1 MQETWHLG
9 RKNEEIMALTELIF
23 WSIAAVV
30 KFLVTPSLMVA
41 RGWGFLTTVL
51 VSSLGAGIGV
61 LLFFYFGKW
70 MLNKWA
76 KFRGEK
82 EPKRPFFTSKR
93 RRVVQF
99 RRKFGMWGL
108 LVVSGVISVPISAV
122 HGMDS
127 MAEALGEAY
136 VQRAPYRTALI
147 DGAIEVLPDLKG
159 QGPSHVHSHQWI

>member
-1 MQETWHLG
+1 MV

-108 LVVSGVISVPISAV
+108 LVVSGMISVPISAV
-122 HGMDS
+122 LAAKYYHRDERMPWILIL
-127 MAEALGEAY
+127 AFVIWAFVL
-136 VQRAPYRTALI
+136 TALSYWAVPI
-147 DGAIEVLPDLKG
+147 V
-159 QGPSHVHSHQWI
+159 

>member
-1 MQETWHLG
+1 MG
-9 RKNEEIMALTELIF
+9 RKNEENMAFTELIF

-51 VSSLGAGIGV
+51 VSSVGAGIGV

-108 LVVSGVISVPISAV
+108 LVVSGMISVPISALLAAKYYHRDERMPWILILAFV
-122 HGMDS
+122 IW
-127 MAEALGEAY
+127 AFVL
-136 VQRAPYRTALI
+136 TALSYWAVPI
-147 DGAIEVLPDLKG
+147 V
-159 QGPSHVHSHQWI
+159 

>member
-1 MQETWHLG
+1 MQETWHLV

-108 LVVSGVISVPISAV
+108 LVVSGMISVPISALLAAKYYHRDERMPWILILAFV
-122 HGMDS
+122 IW
-127 MAEALGEAY
+127 AFVL
-136 VQRAPYRTALI
+136 TALSYWAVPI
-147 DGAIEVLPDLKG
+147 V
-159 QGPSHVHSHQWI
+159 

>member
-108 LVVSGVISVPISAV
+108 LVVSGMISVPISAV
-122 HGMDS
+122 LAAKYYHRDERMPWILIL
-127 MAEALGEAY
+127 AFVIWAFVL
-136 VQRAPYRTALI
+136 TALSYWAVPI
-147 DGAIEVLPDLKG
+147 V
-159 QGPSHVHSHQWI
+159 

>member
-9 RKNEEIMALTELIF
+9 RKNEENMAFTELIF

-108 LVVSGVISVPISAV
+108 LVVSGMISVPISALLAAKYYHRDERMPWILILAFV
-122 HGMDS
+122 IW
-127 MAEALGEAY
+127 AFVL
-136 VQRAPYRTALI
+136 TALSYWAVPI
-147 DGAIEVLPDLKG
+147 V
-159 QGPSHVHSHQWI
+159 

>member
-1 MQETWHLG
+1 MG

-51 VSSLGAGIGV
+51 VSSVGAGIGV

-108 LVVSGVISVPISAV
+108 LVVSGMISVPISALLAAKYYHRDERMPWILILAFV
-122 HGMDS
+122 IW
-127 MAEALGEAY
+127 AFVL
-136 VQRAPYRTALI
+136 TALSYWAVPI
-147 DGAIEVLPDLKG
+147 V
-159 QGPSHVHSHQWI
+159 

>member
-9 RKNEEIMALTELIF
+9 RKNEENMAFTELIF

-51 VSSLGAGIGV
+51 VSSVGAGIGV

-108 LVVSGVISVPISAV
+108 LVVSGMISVPISALLAAKYYHRDERMPWILILAFV
-122 HGMDS
+122 IW
-127 MAEALGEAY
+127 AFVL
-136 VQRAPYRTALI
+136 TALSYWAVPI
-147 DGAIEVLPDLKG
+147 V
-159 QGPSHVHSHQWI
+159 

>member
-76 KFRGEK
+76 KFRGQK

-108 LVVSGVISVPISAV
+108 LVVSGMISVPISAV
-122 HGMDS
+122 LAAKYYHRDERMPWILIL
-127 MAEALGEAY
+127 AFVIWAFVL
-136 VQRAPYRTALI
+136 TALSYWAVPI
-147 DGAIEVLPDLKG
+147 V
-159 QGPSHVHSHQWI
+159 

>member
-1 MQETWHLG
+1 LV

-108 LVVSGVISVPISAV
+108 LVVSGMISVPISALLAAKYYHRDERMPWILILAFV
-122 HGMDS
+122 IW
-127 MAEALGEAY
+127 AFVL
-136 VQRAPYRTALI
+136 TALSYWAVPI
-147 DGAIEVLPDLKG
+147 V
-159 QGPSHVHSHQWI
+159 

>member
-1 MQETWHLG
+1 MQETWHLV

-122 HGMDS
+122 LAAKYYHRDERMPWILIL
-127 MAEALGEAY
+127 AFVIWAFVL
-136 VQRAPYRTALI
+136 TALSYWAVPI
-147 DGAIEVLPDLKG
+147 V
-159 QGPSHVHSHQWI
+159 

>member
-1 MQETWHLG
+1 MQETWHLV

-51 VSSLGAGIGV
+51 VSSVGAGIGV

-108 LVVSGVISVPISAV
+108 LVVSGMISVPISALLAAKYYHRDERMPWILILAFV
-122 HGMDS
+122 IW
-127 MAEALGEAY
+127 AFVL
-136 VQRAPYRTALI
+136 TALSYWAVPI
-147 DGAIEVLPDLKG
+147 V
-159 QGPSHVHSHQWI
+159 

>member
-1 MQETWHLG
+1 MG
-9 RKNEEIMALTELIF
+9 RKNEENMAFTELIF

-122 HGMDS
+122 LAAKYYHRDERMPWILIL
-127 MAEALGEAY
+127 AFVIWAFVL
-136 VQRAPYRTALI
+136 TALSYWAVPI
-147 DGAIEVLPDLKG
+147 V
-159 QGPSHVHSHQWI
+159 

>member
-1 MQETWHLG
+1 MQETWHLV

-76 KFRGEK
+76 KFRGQK

-108 LVVSGVISVPISAV
+108 LVVSGMISVPISAV
-122 HGMDS
+122 LAAKYYHRDERMPWILIL
-127 MAEALGEAY
+127 AFVIWAFVL
-136 VQRAPYRTALI
+136 TALSYWAVPI
-147 DGAIEVLPDLKG
+147 V
-159 QGPSHVHSHQWI
+159 

>member
-1 MQETWHLG
+1 MQETWHLV

-51 VSSLGAGIGV
+51 VSSVGAGIGV

-122 HGMDS
+122 LAAKYYHRDERMPWILIL
-127 MAEALGEAY
+127 AFVIWAFVL
-136 VQRAPYRTALI
+136 TALSYWAVPI
-147 DGAIEVLPDLKG
+147 V
-159 QGPSHVHSHQWI
+159 

>member
-9 RKNEEIMALTELIF
+9 RKNEEKMALTELIF

-122 HGMDS
+122 LAAKYYHRDERMPWILIL
-127 MAEALGEAY
+127 AFVIWAFVL
-136 VQRAPYRTALI
+136 TALSYWAVPI
-147 DGAIEVLPDLKG
+147 V
-159 QGPSHVHSHQWI
+159 

>member
-1 MQETWHLG
+1 
-9 RKNEEIMALTELIF
+9 MAFTELIF

-51 VSSLGAGIGV
+51 VSSVGAGIGV

-122 HGMDS
+122 LAAKYYHRDERMPWILIL
-127 MAEALGEAY
+127 AFVIWAFVL
-136 VQRAPYRTALI
+136 TALSYWAVPI
-147 DGAIEVLPDLKG
+147 V
-159 QGPSHVHSHQWI
+159 

>member
-1 MQETWHLG
+1 MG

-108 LVVSGVISVPISAV
+108 LVVSGMISVPISAV
-122 HGMDS
+122 LAAKYYHRDERMPWILIL
-127 MAEALGEAY
+127 AFVIWAFLL
-136 VQRAPYRTALI
+136 TALSYWAVPI
-147 DGAIEVLPDLKG
+147 V
-159 QGPSHVHSHQWI
+159 

>member
-1 MQETWHLG
+1 MG

-108 LVVSGVISVPISAV
+108 LVVSGMISVPISAV
-122 HGMDS
+122 LAAKYYHRDERMPWILIL
-127 MAEALGEAY
+127 AFVIWAFVL
-136 VQRAPYRTALI
+136 TALSYWAVPI
-147 DGAIEVLPDLKG
+147 V
-159 QGPSHVHSHQWI
+159 

>member
-76 KFRGEK
+76 KFRGQK

-122 HGMDS
+122 LAAKYYHRDERMPWILIL
-127 MAEALGEAY
+127 AFVIWAFVL
-136 VQRAPYRTALI
+136 TALSYWAVPI
-147 DGAIEVLPDLKG
+147 V
-159 QGPSHVHSHQWI
+159 

>member
-1 MQETWHLG
+1 
-9 RKNEEIMALTELIF
+9 MALTELIF

-122 HGMDS
+122 LAAKYYHRDERMPWILIL
-127 MAEALGEAY
+127 AFVIWAFVL
-136 VQRAPYRTALI
+136 TALSYWAVPI
-147 DGAIEVLPDLKG
+147 V
-159 QGPSHVHSHQWI
+159 

>member
-1 MQETWHLG
+1 LG
-9 RKNEEIMALTELIF
+9 RKNEENMAFTELIF

-51 VSSLGAGIGV
+51 VSSVGAGIGV

-108 LVVSGVISVPISAV
+108 LVVSGMISVPISALLAAKYYHRDERMPWILILAFV
-122 HGMDS
+122 IW
-127 MAEALGEAY
+127 AFVL
-136 VQRAPYRTALI
+136 TALSYWAVPI
-147 DGAIEVLPDLKG
+147 V
-159 QGPSHVHSHQWI
+159 

>member
-9 RKNEEIMALTELIF
+9 RKNEENMAFTELIF

-51 VSSLGAGIGV
+51 VSSVGAGIGV

-108 LVVSGVISVPISAV
+108 LVVSGMISVPISALLAAKYYHRDERMPWILILAFIIWAFV
-122 HGMDS
+122 
-127 MAEALGEAY
+127 L
-136 VQRAPYRTALI
+136 TALSYWAVPI
-147 DGAIEVLPDLKG
+147 V
-159 QGPSHVHSHQWI
+159 

>member
-9 RKNEEIMALTELIF
+9 RKNEENMALTELIF

-122 HGMDS
+122 LAAKYYHRDERMPWILIL
-127 MAEALGEAY
+127 AFVIWAFVL
-136 VQRAPYRTALI
+136 TALSYWAVPI
-147 DGAIEVLPDLKG
+147 V
-159 QGPSHVHSHQWI
+159 

>member
-51 VSSLGAGIGV
+51 VSSVGAGIGV

-76 KFRGEK
+76 KFRGQK

-108 LVVSGVISVPISAV
+108 LVVSGMISVPISAV
-122 HGMDS
+122 LAAKYYHRDERMPWILIL
-127 MAEALGEAY
+127 AFVIWAFVL
-136 VQRAPYRTALI
+136 TALSYWAVPI
-147 DGAIEVLPDLKG
+147 V
-159 QGPSHVHSHQWI
+159 

>member
-1 MQETWHLG
+1 MQETWHLV

-41 RGWGFLTTVL
+41 RGGGFLTTVL
-51 VSSLGAGIGV
+51 VSSVGAGIGV

-122 HGMDS
+122 LAAKYYHRDERMPWILIL
-127 MAEALGEAY
+127 AFVIWAFVL
-136 VQRAPYRTALI
+136 TALSYWAVPI
-147 DGAIEVLPDLKG
+147 V
-159 QGPSHVHSHQWI
+159 

>member
-61 LLFFYFGKW
+61 LLFYYFGKW

-108 LVVSGVISVPISAV
+108 LVVSGMISVPISAV
-122 HGMDS
+122 LAAKYYHRDERMPWILIL
-127 MAEALGEAY
+127 AFVIWAFVL
-136 VQRAPYRTALI
+136 TALSYWAVPI
-147 DGAIEVLPDLKG
+147 V
-159 QGPSHVHSHQWI
+159 

>member
-108 LVVSGVISVPISAV
+108 LVVSGMISVPISALLAAKYYHRDERMPWILILAFV
-122 HGMDS
+122 IW
-127 MAEALGEAY
+127 AFVL
-136 VQRAPYRTALI
+136 TALSYWAVPI
-147 DGAIEVLPDLKG
+147 V
-159 QGPSHVHSHQWI
+159 

>member
-1 MQETWHLG
+1 MV
-9 RKNEEIMALTELIF
+9 RKNEEIMALTELIL

-108 LVVSGVISVPISAV
+108 LVVSGMISVPISAV
-122 HGMDS
+122 LAAKYYHRDERMPWILIL
-127 MAEALGEAY
+127 AFVIWAFVL
-136 VQRAPYRTALI
+136 TALSYWAVPI
-147 DGAIEVLPDLKG
+147 V
-159 QGPSHVHSHQWI
+159 

>member
-122 HGMDS
+122 LAAKYYHRDERMPWILIL
-127 MAEALGEAY
+127 AFVIWAFVL
-136 VQRAPYRTALI
+136 TALSYWAVPI
-147 DGAIEVLPDLKG
+147 V
-159 QGPSHVHSHQWI
+159 

>member
-1 MQETWHLG
+1 MG

-122 HGMDS
+122 LAAKYYHRDERMPWILIL
-127 MAEALGEAY
+127 AFVIWAFVL
-136 VQRAPYRTALI
+136 TALSYWAVPI
-147 DGAIEVLPDLKG
+147 V
-159 QGPSHVHSHQWI
+159 

>member
-108 LVVSGVISVPISAV
+108 LVVSGMISVPISAV
-122 HGMDS
+122 LAAKYYHRDERMPWILIL
-127 MAEALGEAY
+127 AFVIWAFVL
-136 VQRAPYRTALI
+136 TALSYWAVSI
-147 DGAIEVLPDLKG
+147 V
-159 QGPSHVHSHQWI
+159 

>member
-9 RKNEEIMALTELIF
+9 RKNEENMAFTELIF

-61 LLFFYFGKW
+61 LLFYYFGKW

-76 KFRGEK
+76 KFRGQK

-108 LVVSGVISVPISAV
+108 LVVSGMISVPISAV
-122 HGMDS
+122 LAAKYYHRDERMPWILIL
-127 MAEALGEAY
+127 AFVIWAFVL
-136 VQRAPYRTALI
+136 TALSYWAVPI
-147 DGAIEVLPDLKG
+147 V
-159 QGPSHVHSHQWI
+159 

>member
-108 LVVSGVISVPISAV
+108 LVVSGMISVPISAV
-122 HGMDS
+122 LAAKYYHRDERMPWILIL
-127 MAEALGEAY
+127 AFVIWAFLL
-136 VQRAPYRTALI
+136 TALSYWAVPI
-147 DGAIEVLPDLKG
+147 V
-159 QGPSHVHSHQWI
+159 

>member
-51 VSSLGAGIGV
+51 VSSVGAGIGV

-108 LVVSGVISVPISAV
+108 LVVSGMISVPISAV
-122 HGMDS
+122 LAAKYYHRDERMPWILIL
-127 MAEALGEAY
+127 AFVIWAFVL
-136 VQRAPYRTALI
+136 TALSYWAVPI
-147 DGAIEVLPDLKG
+147 V
-159 QGPSHVHSHQWI
+159 

>member
-1 MQETWHLG
+1 MG

-108 LVVSGVISVPISAV
+108 LVVSGMISVPISAV
-122 HGMDS
+122 LAAKYYHRDERMPWILIL
-127 MAEALGEAY
+127 AFVIWAFVL
-136 VQRAPYRTALI
+136 TALSYWAVPI
-147 DGAIEVLPDLKG
+147 I
-159 QGPSHVHSHQWI
+159 

>member
-9 RKNEEIMALTELIF
+9 RKNEENMAFTELIF

-51 VSSLGAGIGV
+51 VSSVGAGIGV
-61 LLFFYFGKW
+61 LLFYYFGKW

-108 LVVSGVISVPISAV
+108 LVVSGMISVPISAV
-122 HGMDS
+122 LAAKYYHRDERMPWILIL
-127 MAEALGEAY
+127 AFVIWAFVL
-136 VQRAPYRTALI
+136 TALSYWAVPI
-147 DGAIEVLPDLKG
+147 V
-159 QGPSHVHSHQWI
+159 

>member
-1 MQETWHLG
+1 
-9 RKNEEIMALTELIF
+9 MAFTELIF

-51 VSSLGAGIGV
+51 VSSVGAGIGV

-108 LVVSGVISVPISAV
+108 LVVSGMISVPISALLAAKYYHRDERMPWILILAFV
-122 HGMDS
+122 IW
-127 MAEALGEAY
+127 AFVL
-136 VQRAPYRTALI
+136 TALSYWAVPI
-147 DGAIEVLPDLKG
+147 V
-159 QGPSHVHSHQWI
+159 

>member
-1 MQETWHLG
+1 MG
-9 RKNEEIMALTELIF
+9 RKNEENMAFTELIF

-51 VSSLGAGIGV
+51 VSSVGAGIGV

-108 LVVSGVISVPISAV
+108 LVVSGMISVPISALLAAKYYHRDERMPWILILAFV
-122 HGMDS
+122 IW
-127 MAEALGEAY
+127 AFAL
-136 VQRAPYRTALI
+136 TALSYWAVPI
-147 DGAIEVLPDLKG
+147 V
-159 QGPSHVHSHQWI
+159 

>member
-9 RKNEEIMALTELIF
+9 RKNEENMALTELIF

-51 VSSLGAGIGV
+51 VSSVGAGIGV

-122 HGMDS
+122 LAAKYYHRDERMPWILIL
-127 MAEALGEAY
+127 AFVIWAFVL
-136 VQRAPYRTALI
+136 TALSYWAVPI
-147 DGAIEVLPDLKG
+147 V
-159 QGPSHVHSHQWI
+159 